1 LILFGDFLEYW
12 RHRAEHAWFWPIHAV
27 HHAPT
32 DLHAANG
39 FGHPLQVI
47 TSFLFVSLPMSAIQ
61 FQGAGFPVLIGLVIT
76 FMVFFIHSPTAVH
89 FGPLRY
95 VVVDNRFHRI
105 HHSLEQ
111 RHFDKNFGITFSL
124 WDQLFGTAHF
134 PKEDEWPEVG
144 IAGHSPPAT
153 LRAFVCY
160 PLNFLAG
167 SRRITGA
174 MKNTQAELLR

>member
-1 LILFGDFLEYW
+1 MIGTRHLNGGNGYVVPLLAGILPTSGSKAVPGSSVIARSLVA
-12 RHRAEHAWFWPIHAV
+12 RLRSRAQPH
-27 HHAPT
+27 
-32 DLHAANG
+32 
-39 FGHPLQVI
+39 
-47 TSFLFVSLPMSAIQ
+47 LFSAKCNLLA
-61 FQGAGFPVLIGLVIT
+61 F
-76 FMVFFIHSPTAVH
+76 PTA
-89 FGPLRY
+89 LA
-95 VVVDNRFHRI
+95 
-105 HHSLEQ
+105 L
-111 RHFDKNFGITFSL
+111 DKNFGITFSL

-153 LRAFVCY
+153 LGAFVCY